1 MPISKKCRKNVKCNV
16 SDGEIKALQ
25 QLIQLQK
32 EREIVIKMCDKGA
45 GIIIL
50 DFSEYIKS
58 CNEHLN
64 SESEE
69 NEKYYTRVNATL
81 LQEAYDEILL
91 LLQEGTWIYSHCG
104 IYTDTHK
111 WCSCSRR
118 CL

>member
-1 MPISKKCRKNVKCNV
+1 
-16 SDGEIKALQ
+16 
-25 QLIQLQK
+25 
-32 EREIVIKMCDKGA
+32 MCDKGA

-91 LLQEGTWIYSHCG
+91 LLQEGLDNNIISQQ
-104 IYTDTHK
+104 DFEAMK
-111 WCSCSRR
+111 PDN
-118 CL
+118 